1 MNQGGVKKIVILTVI
16 TNQMASERSFNLTG
30 FLNLTDSLGAF
41 NLHCRALSAYNCMS
55 KAVNRRTHS
64 IIIEACISG
73 PFCAPEESKYETM
86 VLAKQLEEEDIRA
99 GRTYSQRTPEQIAR
113 WKDTGK
119 GPRLDEPIQ
128 LPYRGQARVIAVKE
142 NPANAGRGARTPV
155 VIRHGAPT
163 MRSGPIPAA
172 ITHTSRERFTLPPAC
187 LHESESREILAAK
200 TGWNWI
206 GHSE

>member
-1 MNQGGVKKIVILTVI
+1 
-16 TNQMASERSFNLTG
+16 
-30 FLNLTDSLGAF
+30 
-41 NLHCRALSAYNCMS
+41 MS